1 MIFGNHVFRQNL
13 CATRRL
19 SWYSSAMR
27 LSGSGDSKHALFHL
41 PQEAPVMLLGGV
53 TLFPKMLLPLF
64 IFEMRYRAMLEKA
77 LVTDRFLI
85 MAQPLGPEEDEVCPV
100 AGLGLIRAC
109 VQGEDGTSNLILE
122 GVGRVRLTGWP
133 QLTPFR
139 IANLE
144 SFGWRESETAAD
156 TKLRLVQLREVLEE
170 RGGDFPGQMAAPL
183 FQIEDPDAL
192 VDIIASVLLG
202 DSSERQ
208 RVLAEES
215 NVRRQELLLKFLNTK
230 L

>member
-1 MIFGNHVFRQNL
+1 
-13 CATRRL
+13 
-19 SWYSSAMR
+19 
-27 LSGSGDSKHALFHL
+27 
-41 PQEAPVMLLGGV
+41 
-53 TLFPKMLLPLF
+53 
-64 IFEMRYRAMLEKA
+64 
-77 LVTDRFLI
+77 
-85 MAQPLGPEEDEVCPV
+85 
-100 AGLGLIRAC
+100 
-109 VQGEDGTSNLILE
+109 
-122 GVGRVRLTGWP
+122 
-133 QLTPFR
+133 
-139 IANLE
+139 
-144 SFGWRESETAAD
+144 
-156 TKLRLVQLREVLEE
+156 LVQLREVLEE